1 MPLRRKKFILALQP
15 HEAFPTHR
23 AWSPER
29 GLHTLSFC
37 AILLLLMGLAFPMT
51 TPDAWKEQIRV
62 GLLRIS
68 YGWQTTPLLASNEAS
83 AIYTDM
89 FGKAPKSGCSD
100 ALERDWRVVCP
111 MISSQMGNNLDCI
124 NANPQGK
131 ADILKNFERSKTT
144 AQYACLYGG

>member
-1 MPLRRKKFILALQP
+1 MRRKKVILAIQP
-15 HEAFPTHR
+15 HEVFPNPYT
-23 AWSPER
+23 AWSPAR
-29 GLHTLSFC
+29 PHSLAFC
-37 AILLLLMGLAFPMT
+37 MALLVLMGFAFSTT
-51 TPDAWKEQIRV
+51 TPDVWKEQVRV
-62 GLLRIS
+62 GVLKIA
-68 YGWQTTPLLASNEAS
+68 YGWQNTPLLASNEAS

>member
-1 MPLRRKKFILALQP
+1 MKRKFVLAIQP
-15 HEAFPTHR
+15 HEAFPNPYT
-23 AWSPER
+23 AWSPSR
-29 GLHTLSFC
+29 PHSLAFC
-37 AILLLLMGLAFPMT
+37 MALLVLMGFAFSTT
-51 TPDAWKEQIRV
+51 TPDVWKEQVRV
-62 GLLRIS
+62 GVLKIA
-68 YGWQTTPLLASNEAS
+68 YGWQNTPLLASNEAS

>member
-1 MPLRRKKFILALQP
+1 MKRKFILALQP
-15 HEAFPTHR
+15 HEAYPTHR

-29 GLHTLSFC
+29 SPHALSFC
-37 AILLLLMGLAFPMT
+37 AVMLLLLVGLAFPMT

-68 YGWQTTPLLASNEAS
+68 YGWQTTPLLASSSAS